1 MLNECL
7 VCLLSN
13 EAQAAWLYSFPCYSQ
28 FREIYMNCTIKVWLN
43 YKWVLHTS
51 MSRHKTGIVL
61 FFFFLLCP
69 QANMSSVVHHHTI
82 PRCRNFIW
90 PTACLSDCTVAIIK
104 SLWTKQV
111 ALVFSVCTVPSLA
124 NQIPEEFLFGNKPRL
139 ELLPTG
145 LHITTR
151 HFGVAMNKSA
161 VSELCCHVPLYQSG
175 CTVARWGQRTTICRI
190 KKRGENK
197 VWCVLVGT

>member
-61 FFFFLLCP
+61 FFFFAMPTGQHVQCRP
-69 QANMSSVVHHHTI
+69 SPHHTTLSKLYLTNSLFVWLYCRDNQESVNKTSGLSVQRLHSAITRQPNPRGI
-82 PRCRNFIW
+82 PFWKQTQARITSHWTPHNNKTFRCG
-90 PTACLSDCTVAIIK
+90 D
-104 SLWTKQV
+104 
-111 ALVFSVCTVPSLA
+111 
-124 NQIPEEFLFGNKPRL
+124 E
-139 ELLPTG
+139 
-145 LHITTR
+145 
-151 HFGVAMNKSA
+151 
-161 VSELCCHVPLYQSG
+161 
-175 CTVARWGQRTTICRI
+175 
-190 KKRGENK
+190 
-197 VWCVLVGT
+197 